1 MEAGM
6 LISYHV
12 MGGKEEEK
20 EKDIFKQAMEKLG
33 KIIQN

>member
-1 MEAGM
+1 M

-20 EKDIFKQAMEKLG
+20 EKDIFKQAMEKLR
-33 KIIQN
+33 KK